1 MKKLFA
7 LMATAFICVFMCS
20 CATDTP
26 GEQQQRATLPSVP
39 DSFFS
44 VTEITSESMQILESK
59 VQQLTVTD
67 FLHTEK
73 IAQLEKQGVTVSVK
87 NITLLDCNNISFDL
101 VLKRRF
107 GDSIVLPA
115 KGVLMYGYVP
125 GDEERIYH
133 LSVAWGNVSVFDNVI
148 ALANIDTLS
157 FWNAD
162 TMEPA
167 FRQPKVELAQE
178 SEFFFILD
186 VVKGKNG
193 FTMPYFSSDS
203 CGLVNIG
210 LTGDV
215 FDTPVKYE
223 TNYYRNVF
231 GMWDISESAGYNTTS
246 RVITMLNCFYTDE
259 TENQF
264 MISLK
269 YADGHFGTDYMM
281 YDFIKNTFVSSVD
294 VVKYNIDGYSYNL
307 YSMCLYEGV
316 YRQDK
321 DTLYFAEKYK
331 DGLLEKQLTLNMGI
345 GGMDF
350 GSDRTTGWNN
360 PMYVNLSED
369 YNTLRIGCSKTDTVI
384 DLDFT
389 RGAATVEK
397 SSKMPQMHLMENSPN
412 TAHNLYKVW
421 NKNDTTLAVRCLMG
435 DFEMDGLT
443 QVSGQQGKDWLAG
456 FKTHK
461 YIYVL
466 TETRFLVYKR
476 DGSNYWLVHT
486 DVNGSFNVD
495 KSTAADL
502 CKSYIRV

>member
-44 VTEITSESMQILESK
+44 VKEITSESMQILESK

-73 IAQLEKQGVTVSVK
+73 IAQLEKQGVTVTVK

-125 GDEERIYH
+125 DDKERIYG
-133 LSVAWGNVSVFDNVI
+133 LNVVWGNVSVFDNII
-148 ALANIDTLS
+148 ALANINTLS

-167 FRQPKVELAQE
+167 FRQPKIELSTE
-178 SEFFFILD
+178 TDYFFILD
-186 VVKGKNG
+186 IVEGKNG
-193 FTMPYFSSDS
+193 YTMPYFASDS

-215 FDTPVKYE
+215 FSNPVKYISKDN
-223 TNYYRNVF
+223 TVF
-231 GMWDISESAGYNTTS
+231 GATRLMESAGFNTTA
-246 RVITMLNCFYTDE
+246 RVRTMLNCYYLDE
-259 TENQF
+259 SEKQF
-264 MISLK
+264 ILSLV
-269 YADGHFGTDYMM
+269 YADGYYGTDYMM
-281 YDFIKNTFVSSVD
+281 YDFVKNTFVSSVD
-294 VVKYNIDGYSYNL
+294 VAKYNIDGYSYNL

-321 DTLYFAEKYK
+321 DTLYIAEKYK
-331 DGLLEKQLTLNMGI
+331 DGLIEKQIGFNMGI
-345 GGMDF
+345 GGLDF
-350 GSDRTTGWNN
+350 GADRTTGWNN

-369 YNTLRIGCSKTDTVI
+369 YNTLRIGCSKTNTVI

-397 SSKMPQMHLMENSPN
+397 SSKMPQMHLMEKSPN

-421 NKNDTTLAVRCLMG
+421 EKDSTTLAVRMTSG
-435 DFEMDGLT
+435 HFRMDGLAS
-443 QVSGQQGKDWLAG
+443 VSGQQEKDWLAG
-456 FKTHK
+456 FHTHN

-466 TETRFLVYKR
+466 TETEFMVFEWEG
-476 DGSNYWLVHT
+476 DNNWSVHT
-486 DVNGSFNVD
+486 YVNGSFNVD